1 MVYFQTRKPTNVT
14 SETKSGKIFDG
25 EVLRRLF
32 SFITPYKL
40 QFSLLILLIVLSAI
54 LAPALP
60 LLIKYTIDTPI
71 STGDYQE
78 LSVMLAIMIGTLII
92 SGIISFFNT
101 YLSGWLGQYIIRDIR
116 IQLYDKL
123 LQFRL
128 KFYDNTPVGR
138 LVTRTISDIETLSN
152 VFSAGFAAIIGDIL
166 QLIIIISVMFYTD
179 WRLSLISLSTV
190 PLMLVSTYI
199 FKEKIKESFNLVRNA
214 VSNLNSFVQEHITG
228 MNIVQI
234 FNAEKLEYDKF
245 EKINAEHRDANIKS
259 VFYYSVYYPV
269 IEVISALGVGLVV
282 WYGARQIIN
291 MEVTFGTVT
300 AFIMFINQFF
310 RPIRMI
316 ADRVN
321 TLQMGIVSTDR
332 ILKLLDSDEL
342 IDNNGNITADLN
354 GRVEFKNVWFAYNED
369 NYVLKD
375 ISFTAKESDTIAFVG
390 ATGAGKSSIINLLSR
405 FYEINKGQ
413 ILIDDRPVSEYEIGA
428 LRKQIGVV
436 LQDVFLFSDTIEYNI
451 NLGDKS
457 ITREQIVEAAKLV
470 GVHDFIMQLP
480 NNYEYNVQ
488 ERGATLSVG
497 QRQLIS
503 FVRAIVQNPNIIVL
517 DEATSSVDT
526 ETEELIQA
534 AIEKLMKGR
543 TALVIAHRLSTIQKA
558 DKIIV
563 LDKGKIVE
571 SGTHQELLEL
581 DGFYNNLH
589 NMQYDTQEA

>member
-1 MVYFQTRKPTNVT
+1 MTP
-14 SETKSGKIFDG
+14 EAKSGKIFDG

-40 QFSLLILLIVLSAI
+40 QFYFLIFLIFLSAI
-54 LAPALP
+54 LAPVLP
-60 LLIKYTIDTPI
+60 LLIKYTIDNPI
-71 STGDYQE
+71 ATGDYQE
-78 LSVMLAIMIGTLII
+78 LSVMLAIMVGSLILAAF
-92 SGIISFFNT
+92 ISFFNT
-101 YLSGWLGQYIIRDIR
+101 YLSGWLGQHIIRDIR

-190 PLMLVSTYI
+190 PLMLVSTYV
-199 FKEKIKESFNLVRNA
+199 FKEKIKASFNLVRNA

-332 ILKLLDSDEL
+332 IIKLLDSDEF
-342 IDNNGNITADLN
+342 IDNNGNITADLK
-354 GRVEFKNVWFAYNED
+354 GRVEFKNVWFAYNDE

-375 ISFTAKESDTIAFVG
+375 ISFTAKESETIAFVG

-405 FYEINKGQ
+405 FYEINKGE
-413 ILIDDRPVSEYEIGA
+413 ILIDERPVSEYDIGA

-480 NNYEYNVQ
+480 NDYDYNVQ

-581 DGFYNNLH
+581 DGFYSNLH